1 MGEISNNSDLLAKA
15 DSVAGAKVAEVAAES
30 AARTEEREIIEIT
43 AKATNKRITTLFLF
57 DF

>member
-1 MGEISNNSDLLAKA
+1 MGEISNNNDLLAKA
-15 DSVAGAKVAEVAAES
+15 DSVADAKVAEVTAES